1 MGQPAAIAGPILKA
15 RFKSGKFHAKNA
27 TATPTPPRANME
39 STLVNFR
46 KPTSQI
52 AEAANTTE
60 GMVLQYPYENQDY
73 YMAAIK
79 FSLYKIDPYEIDA
92 EAAKNIIETMDIKK
106 KM

>member
-1 MGQPAAIAGPILKA
+1 MSDRRAMSDHFDKT
-15 RFKSGKFHAKNA
+15 KNA
-27 TATPTPPRANME
+27 TPNPTPPRANME

-46 KPTSQI
+46 KATSQT
-52 AEAANTTE
+52 AEAVNTTE

-92 EAAKNIIETMDIKK
+92 EAAKNIIDTPYLTKSVNVESKITK
-106 KM
+106 